1 MSTAAPAV
9 DGFES
14 FRANARF
21 YAPSQVTRQLRSLA
35 CAPALAL
42 VVDVDALERSVMA
55 RVERVMAL
63 ALDALAKTNVQ
74 VVLVARE
81 HQERARQLHR
91 VVQGAR
97 YVEHDDVVGHV
108 RGELPNVPVIVISDA
123 PRLLENLGESDR
135 AIPLCDADLGVR
147 ATLWWLVDARA
158 RSTR

>member
-35 CAPALAL
+35 CAPALAV

-74 VVLVARE
+74 VAIVARE

-91 VVQGAR
+91 VVSGAWH
-97 YVEHDDVVGHV
+97 VEHDDVVAHV
-108 RGELPNVPVIVISDA
+108 RDQLPRAPVIVISDA
-123 PRLLENLGESDR
+123 PRLLANLADDDR
-135 AIPLCDADLGVR
+135 AIPLCDVR